1 LLNASMVEAHAVE
14 SSPSR
19 LLKNSGSDGF

>member
-1 LLNASMVEAHAVE
+1 MVFERQIDDCIGRAERE

-19 LLKNSGSDGF
+19 LLKNR